1 MPDPVGRLARA
12 LSEVAGVP
20 VVLERPADP
29 THGDYATN
37 VALRLAGA
45 ARRPPR
51 EIAEELAAA
60 AGELDGVGHASVAGP
75 GFVNLE
81 LDDGWFVRTLASIFA
96 AGGDFGSGS
105 AASPE
110 RVQVEMVS
118 ANPTG
123 PMTVASARNGAYGDC
138 VARLLAFAGHT
149 VEREYYYN
157 DAGGQMDRFRES
169 VEAVRRGEEPPED
182 GYHGDYIAGSRRTT
196 AIRCRG
202 CWR

>member
-1 MPDPVGRLARA
+1 MSADPVGALASA
-12 LSEVAGVP
+12 LAAAAGAPVA
-20 VVLERPADP
+20 LDRPADP
-29 THGDYATN
+29 SHGDYATN
-37 VALRLAGA
+37 VALQLAGV

-51 EIAEELAAA
+51 EIAGELATAA
-60 AGELDGVGHASVAGP
+60 AEIDGVARASVAGP

-81 LDDGWFVRTLASIFA
+81 LDDDWFVRTLAGMLEN
-96 AGGDFGSGS
+96 GGFGGGS
-105 AASPE
+105 AATPE

-169 VEAVRRGEEPPED
+169 VEAVRRGEGAREGAD
-182 GYHGDYIAGSRRTT
+182 RVS
-196 AIRCRG
+196 
-202 CWR
+202 